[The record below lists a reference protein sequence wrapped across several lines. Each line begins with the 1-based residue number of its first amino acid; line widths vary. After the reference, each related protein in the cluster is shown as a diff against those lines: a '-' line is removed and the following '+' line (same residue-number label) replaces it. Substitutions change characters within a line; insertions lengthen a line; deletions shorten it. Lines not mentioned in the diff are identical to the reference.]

1 MYSARTLLVPV
12 FLMGGLMEVASAQH
26 KYIFP
31 QFAFG
36 GGWESTL
43 MVQALGSNTTCTF
56 SAQDRSFTMRDP
68 YGNNLSG
75 TQQQLILGMNGGT
88 ILKTATP
95 QGMAASSGMAVLDCD
110 EEVSANTLFSLEVGG
125 SLVAE
130 ALVESSE
137 EIVSGEPAA
146 QFLADHRDGARFAV
160 AVANPS
166 NQPLDVLIAVG
177 DLGGQQIGEVTVN
190 VPANAAQAFFVDEL
204 VTIPTGHTGQVLIRP
219 SNNPGP
225 SVYVVGLRVTGLVI
239 TTIPAIVYPRPTT
252 SPPNDLFSNAQTISG
267 PSGRVTGSNVGAT
280 DETGEPGFGISSS
293 SVWWQWQ
300 ATSSGRV
307 TIDTIG
313 SSFDT
318 TLGVYTGTRV
328 DTLTT
333 LGENDDGLELF
344 GASRVTLTVTAGT
357 VYRLRVAGF
366 FGDEGSIVLNW
377 NPDTGLSDT
386 PRTTFGPGTWLVNE
400 EIAPGRYFTN
410 PSRGCYWERLSG
422 VGGSTADILANEF
435 ISFDSGQE
443 IVDIARSDYAFKS
456 DAECGTWRQTPVSA
470 PSSGIIPP
478 GRWLVGRQIPAG
490 NYEINAGSGC
500 YWERLSGFSGNL
512 NDIIANDFI
521 AASGRQIVRISSSDE
536 GFYSDA
542 DCGTWSRRTGSALT
556 TSAAGSGFSE
566 GVISPATDRGTINR
580 NRQMYRAK
588 SGLR

>member
-75 TQQQLILGMNGGT
+75 TQQQQILGMNGWT

>member
-1 MYSARTLLVPV
+1 M
-12 FLMGGLMEVASAQH
+12 
-26 KYIFP
+26 
-31 QFAFG
+31 
-36 GGWESTL
+36 
-43 MVQALGSNTTCTF
+43 
-56 SAQDRSFTMRDP
+56 
-68 YGNNLSG
+68 
-75 TQQQLILGMNGGT
+75 
-88 ILKTATP
+88 
-95 QGMAASSGMAVLDCD
+95 
-110 EEVSANTLFSLEVGG
+110 
-125 SLVAE
+125 
-130 ALVESSE
+130 
-137 EIVSGEPAA
+137 
-146 QFLADHRDGARFAV
+146 

-166 NQPLDVLIAVG
+166 DQPLDVLVTVG

-280 DETGEPGFGISSS
+280 DETGEPGFGISGS

-333 LGENDDGLELF
+333 LGENDDGVELF

-470 PSSGIIPP
+470 PSSGIPP

>member
-1 MYSARTLLVPV
+1 MYFARTLLVPV
-12 FLMGGLMEVASAQH
+12 LLMGGLMEVASAQH

-43 MVQALGSNTTCTF
+43 MVQALADNTACTF
-56 SAQDRSFTMRDP
+56 SAQDRFFTI
-68 YGNNLSG
+68 GNPSG
-75 TQQQLILGMNGGT
+75 DSISETSIELTFGMNGWT

-137 EIVSGEPAA
+137 EIVSGESAA
-146 QFLADHRDGARFAV
+146 QFLADHRDGARFAM

-166 NQPLDVLIAVG
+166 DQPLGVLIAVG
-177 DLGGQQIGEVTVN
+177 DLDGQQIGEVPVN
-190 VPANAAQAFFVDEL
+190 IPANAAQAFFVDAL
-204 VTIPTGHTGQVLIRP
+204 VTIPTGHTGQVLIGA

-239 TTIPAIVYPRPTT
+239 TTIPATVLRLTAP
-252 SPPNDLFSNAQTISG
+252 G
-267 PSGRVTGSNVGAT
+267 GA
-280 DETGEPGFGISSS
+280 
-293 SVWWQWQ
+293 
-300 ATSSGRV
+300 
-307 TIDTIG
+307 
-313 SSFDT
+313 
-318 TLGVYTGTRV
+318 
-328 DTLTT
+328 
-333 LGENDDGLELF
+333 
-344 GASRVTLTVTAGT
+344 
-357 VYRLRVAGF
+357 
-366 FGDEGSIVLNW
+366 
-377 NPDTGLSDT
+377 SDT
-386 PRTTFGPGTWLVNE
+386 PRTFGPGTWLVNE

-470 PSSGIIPP
+470 PSSGIPP

-521 AASGRQIVRISSSDE
+521 AASGRQIVEISSSDE

-566 GVISPATDRGTINR
+566 GVLSPATDRGTINR
-580 NRQMYRAK
+580 NRQMYRAE